1 MSDTPAADEAMTE
14 LVLNPGSFTGPE
26 RREVQQRFK
35 VPFGDLLDYTY
46 QAVRR
51 ALAEQ
56 RGADPLPVLAGA
68 DGALVF
74 PDEVLQVM
82 VWLQARRSDP
92 DAQLEDFDGLTMA
105 DLNSARLRGLRP
117 KATGPE
123 PSTRSSPGSGS
134 AGRSRGSRGRRQT
147 A

>member
-1 MSDTPAADEAMTE
+1 VSDTPAADEAETE

-26 RREVQQRFK
+26 RREVQQRLK
-35 VPFGDLLDYTY
+35 IPFGDLLDYTH

-51 ALAEQ
+51 ALATEL
-56 RGADPLPVLAGA
+56 ADPQPVLMAA
-68 DGALVF
+68 DGAMVF

-82 VWLQARRSDP
+82 AWVQARRADP
-92 DAQLEDFDGLTMA
+92 TAQLEDFDGLTLS

-117 KATGPE
+117 KATEPE
-123 PSTRSSPGSGS
+123 RSTRSSPGSGS
-134 AGRSRGSRGRRQT
+134 AAPSRASRGKQPS